1 MGDTENSYETLHKL
15 RLTTTQ
21 LEALHKLLGT
31 PTASGSLAI
40 HGTALNTTHKPIT
53 TSWILDSG
61 ASDHMTG
68 NLSLFHTYLPCHDH
82 SRIRIADGSY
92 SLVARM
98 GTVRLTENFSLDKVL
113 HVPNLSY
120 NLLSISKLT
129 KDEKVLVEFS
139 ALGCVVQEQESGK
152 MIGTAKVDDGLYV
165 WNKNSSQEGMA
176 LSTSKEDSIMLW
188 HRRLGHP
195 NFMYLKKLFP
205 LLFLNKKI
213 SSLNCEVC
221 QLSKHTRVPYPLKP
235 YVQSQPFSLI
245 HSDLWG
251 ASRVKNITGAR
262 WFITFIDDHTR
273 VCWIYLFK
281 EKSEV
286 SRVFKN
292 FHSMI
297 RTQFNSNIHTLR
309 TDNGREYFNSV
320 LSPYLSEQG
329 IIHQSS
335 CPDTPQQ
342 NGVSERKNRHLLAV
356 ARALMFTMGVPK
368 YLWGEAVLTACYLI
382 KRLPSKVLNFQT
394 PLHTLQKG
402 FPLFR
407 VPNLPTKTF
416 GCKAFVHNHQPN
428 RSKLDPRAP
437 TCVFIGYSPTQ
448 KGYKC
453 YSLTLHRMFVSLD
466 VTFFENEPYFSA
478 SHLQGEILGED
489 ETLSNLLIIP
499 QGSISPTTTTK
510 PAENPTAT
518 VIPVLEPVF
527 PVLEPVFPISTV
539 QQQETRVINHTN
551 EEKQPTHS
559 EKQQEKTQGLRVYSR
574 RHQLPETET
583 AVPMPSLPEDCLE
596 EEVSPPSS
604 SIYLPIAVRK
614 GTRSCTQH
622 PISRFVSYGN
632 LSKSYNAF
640 VSNVDSIETP
650 KNIEEALKST
660 KWRQAV
666 LEEIK
671 ALKDNGTWEISKLPT
686 GKKTVGCKWIFTT
699 KFKPDGSIDR
709 YKARLVARGFT
720 QTYGLDYEETFAP
733 VAKLNT
739 IRVLLSIAV
748 NLEWPLIQL
757 DVKNAFLNGE
767 LNEEVYMDFPPG
779 FEGSKGQVCKL
790 KKSLYG
796 LKQSPRAWFNR
807 FAKAMTSRH
816 YTQGQADHTL
826 FYKYSDNGK
835 CCILIVYV
843 DDIILT
849 GDDSIEIE
857 RIKEFLSLE
866 FQLKDLGNLR
876 YFLGMEIARSKAGIS
891 ISQRK
896 YVLDLLSEVG
906 LLGCKPAETPMEPNL
921 KLGTDKDGEEVDRR
935 RYQRLVGKLIYLSH
949 TRPDIAFGVSV
960 ISQFMHAPREKH
972 LEAAYRILRYLKGTP
987 GKGLHFK
994 KDVNR
999 SIEIYIDADWAGA
1012 VNDRRSTSGY
1022 CSYVW
1027 GNLVTWR
1034 SKKQSVVARSS
1045 AESEYRT
1052 LSHGICEGMWLQQLM
1067 GELKLSYTYNIIL

>member
-1 MGDTENSYETLHKL
+1 MS
-15 RLTTTQ
+15 
-21 LEALHKLLGT
+21 
-31 PTASGSLAI
+31 
-40 HGTALNTTHKPIT
+40 
-53 TSWILDSG
+53 
-61 ASDHMTG
+61 
-68 NLSLFHTYLPCHDH
+68 
-82 SRIRIADGSY
+82 
-92 SLVARM
+92 
-98 GTVRLTENFSLDKVL
+98 
-113 HVPNLSY
+113 
-120 NLLSISKLT
+120 
-129 KDEKVLVEFS
+129 
-139 ALGCVVQEQESGK
+139 
-152 MIGTAKVDDGLYV
+152 
-165 WNKNSSQEGMA
+165 
-176 LSTSKEDSIMLW
+176 LSTSKEDSVMLW

-221 QLSKHTRVPYPLKP
+221 QLSKHTCVPYPLKP

-273 VCWIYLFK
+273 VCWVYLLK

-286 SRVFKN
+286 SRVFQN

-309 TDNGREYFNSV
+309 TDNGREYFNSI

-342 NGVSERKNRHLLAV
+342 NGVSERKNRHLVAV
-356 ARALMFTMGVPK
+356 ARALMFTMDVPK

-382 KRLPSKVLNFQT
+382 NRLPSKVLNFQT
-394 PLHTLQKG
+394 PLHTLQKN

-428 RSKLDPRAP
+428 RSKLDPRAH

-453 YSLTLHRMFVSLD
+453 YSPTLHRMFVSLD

-478 SHLQGEILGED
+478 SHLQGETLSED
-489 ETLSNLLIIP
+489 ETLNNLLILPQDSISPTTTTKPAENPTATVIP
-499 QGSISPTTTTK
+499 IISPTTTTKPAENPTATVIPVISPTTTTK

-518 VIPVLEPVF
+518 VIPVLD
-527 PVLEPVFPISTV
+527 PVFPISTV

-551 EEKQPTHS
+551 EEKQPLHS

-574 RHQLPETET
+574 RHQLPETKT
-583 AVPMPSLPEDCLE
+583 AVPMPSLPEDCPG
-596 EEVSPPSS
+596 EEVSPPSP

-640 VSNVDSIETP
+640 ISNVDSVETP

-671 ALKDNGTWEISKLPT
+671 ALEDNGTWEISKLPT

-807 FAKAMTSRH
+807 FAKAMSSRH
-816 YTQGQADHTL
+816 YIQGQADHTL
-826 FYKYSDNGK
+826 FYKHTDNGK

-857 RIKEFLSLE
+857 RLKEFLSLE

-876 YFLGMEIARSKAGIS
+876 YFLGMEVARSKAGIS
-891 ISQRK
+891 ISQKK

-921 KLGTDKDGEEVDRR
+921 KLGTDKDGEEVDRG

-987 GKGLHFK
+987 CKGLHFK

-999 SIEIYIDADWAGA
+999 SIEVYTDADWAGV

-1045 AESEYRT
+1045 AEAEYRA
-1052 LSHGICEGMWLQQLM
+1052 LSHGICEGMWLQRLM
-1067 GELKLSYTYNIIL
+1067 GELKLSYTKPITLYCDNQAVSIAHNPVHHDRTKHVEIDRHFITEKINKGEVCVSYLPTRQQVADVLTKSLSRKMFEEIMGKLGLINIYTPA

>member
-1 MGDTENSYETLHKL
+1 
-15 RLTTTQ
+15 
-21 LEALHKLLGT
+21 
-31 PTASGSLAI
+31 
-40 HGTALNTTHKPIT
+40 
-53 TSWILDSG
+53 
-61 ASDHMTG
+61 
-68 NLSLFHTYLPCHDH
+68 
-82 SRIRIADGSY
+82 
-92 SLVARM
+92 
-98 GTVRLTENFSLDKVL
+98 
-113 HVPNLSY
+113 
-120 NLLSISKLT
+120 
-129 KDEKVLVEFS
+129 
-139 ALGCVVQEQESGK
+139 
-152 MIGTAKVDDGLYV
+152 
-165 WNKNSSQEGMA
+165 MA
-176 LSTSKEDSIMLW
+176 LSTSKEDSVMLW

-195 NFMYLKKLFP
+195 NLIYLKKLFP

-273 VCWIYLFK
+273 VCWVYLLK

-286 SRVFKN
+286 YRVFQN

-309 TDNGREYFNSV
+309 TDNGREYFNSI

-335 CPDTPQQ
+335 CPNTPQQ
-342 NGVSERKNRHLLAV
+342 NGVSERKNRHLVAV
-356 ARALMFTMGVPK
+356 ARALMFTMDVPK

-382 KRLPSKVLNFQT
+382 NRLPSKVLNFQT
-394 PLHTLQKG
+394 PLHTLQKN

-428 RSKLDPRAP
+428 RSKLDPRAH

-453 YSLTLHRMFVSLD
+453 YSPTLHRMFVSLD
-466 VTFFENEPYFSA
+466 VTFFENETYFSA
-478 SHLQGEILGED
+478 SHLQGEILSED
-489 ETLSNLLIIP
+489 ETLNNLLILP
-499 QGSISPTTTTK
+499 QDFINPTTTTI

-518 VIPVLEPVF
+518 VIPVLDH
-527 PVLEPVFPISTV
+527 VFPISTV
-539 QQQETRVINHTN
+539 QQQGTRVINHTN
-551 EEKQPTHS
+551 EEKQPFHS

-574 RHQLPETET
+574 RHQQPETET
-583 AVPMPSLPEDCLE
+583 AVPMPSLPEDCPV
-596 EEVSPPSS
+596 EEVSPPSP

-632 LSKSYNAF
+632 LSKSYNTF
-640 VSNVDSIETP
+640 ISNVDSVETP
-650 KNIEEALKST
+650 KNIEEALKSA

-671 ALKDNGTWEISKLPT
+671 ALEDNGTWEISKLPT

-807 FAKAMTSRH
+807 FAKAMTSRL
-816 YTQGQADHTL
+816 YIQGQADHTL
-826 FYKYSDNGK
+826 FYKHTDNGK

-857 RIKEFLSLE
+857 RLKEFLSLE

-876 YFLGMEIARSKAGIS
+876 YFLGMEVARSKAGIS

-906 LLGCKPAETPMEPNL
+906 LLGSKPAETPMEPNL
-921 KLGTDKDGEEVDRR
+921 KLGTDKDGEEVDRG

-999 SIEIYIDADWAGA
+999 SIEVYTDADWAGA

-1045 AESEYRT
+1045 AEAEYRA
-1052 LSHGICEGMWLQQLM
+1052 LSHGICEGMWLQRLM
-1067 GELKLSYTYNIIL
+1067 GELKLSYTKPITLYCDNQAAVSIAHNPVHHDRTKHVEIDRHFITEKINKGEVCVSYLPTRQQVADVLTKSLSRKMFEEIMGKLGLINIYTPA